1 MAKKYVGDLVK
12 EARTAAKLTQDALA
26 KKVKGTTAADIGKIE
41 RNELKPTQD
50 QLKAIAKATGV
61 TQKSL
66 LDADV
71 KSTAKAVSAAPA
83 KKTTTAAKKTTS
95 SAKKTTTSKKTS
107 STAKKT
113 TTAKKTGSS
122 AASDKLTATEK
133 KVIDL
138 YRAADDKTKKAAVA
152 LLKGEKTDAA
162 SVIESILNN
171 KKIMNTVTGF
181 LK

>member
-12 EARTAAKLTQDALA
+12 EARSAAKLTQDALA
-26 KKVKGTTAADIGKIE
+26 KKVKGTTAADIGRIE

-71 KSTAKAVSAAPA
+71 KSTAKAAASAPA
-83 KKTTTAAKKTTS
+83 
-95 SAKKTTTSKKTS
+95 KKTS

-113 TTAKKTGSS
+113 ASTAKKTTSS

-133 KVIDL
+133 KVIEL

>member
-12 EARTAAKLTQDALA
+12 EARSAAKLTQDALA

-71 KSTAKAVSAAPA
+71 KSTAAAPGTA
-83 KKTTTAAKKTTS
+83 ANKTSSTSKKTTTAKKTTS
-95 SAKKTTTSKKTS
+95 TAKKTTTSKKTT
-107 STAKKT
+107 STSKKT
-113 TTAKKTGSS
+113 TSSS
-122 AASDKLTATEK
+122 ATADKLTTTEK

>member
-12 EARTAAKLTQDALA
+12 EARSAAKLTQDALA

-71 KSTAKAVSAAPA
+71 KSTAKAAASAPA
-83 KKTTTAAKKTTS
+83 KKTTSTAKKTTAAKKT
-95 SAKKTTTSKKTS
+95 

-113 TTAKKTGSS
+113 TTAKKTSS
-122 AASDKLTATEK
+122 TAASDKLTATEK
-133 KVIDL
+133 KVIEL

>member
-12 EARTAAKLTQDALA
+12 EARSAAKLTQDALA
-26 KKVKGTTAADIGKIE
+26 KKVKGTTAADIGRIE

-71 KSTAKAVSAAPA
+71 KSTAKAAASAPA
-83 KKTTTAAKKTTS
+83 KKTSSTA
-95 SAKKTTTSKKTS
+95 KKTS

-113 TTAKKTGSS
+113 TSS

-133 KVIDL
+133 KVIEL

>member
-12 EARTAAKLTQDALA
+12 EARSAAKLTQDALA
-26 KKVKGTTAADIGKIE
+26 KKVKGTTATDIGKIE

-71 KSTAKAVSAAPA
+71 KSTAKAAASAPA
-83 KKTTTAAKKTTS
+83 
-95 SAKKTTTSKKTS
+95 KKTS

-113 TTAKKTGSS
+113 ASTAKKTTSS

-133 KVIDL
+133 KVIEL

-162 SVIESILNN
+162 SVIESILKN

>member
-71 KSTAKAVSAAPA
+71 KSTAKAASAAPA
-83 KKTTTAAKKTTS
+83 KKTT
-95 SAKKTTTSKKTS
+95 

-113 TTAKKTGSS
+113 TTAKKTSTSKKTTTAKKTDSS
-122 AASDKLTATEK
+122 STSDKLTATEK